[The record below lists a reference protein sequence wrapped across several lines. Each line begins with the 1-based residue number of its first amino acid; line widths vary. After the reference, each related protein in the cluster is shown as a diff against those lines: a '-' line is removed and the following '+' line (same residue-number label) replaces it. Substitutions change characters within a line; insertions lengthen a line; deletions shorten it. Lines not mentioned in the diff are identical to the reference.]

1 MSLTEILLLITC
13 INLTLIVIIEIIK
26 PKKDE
31 NNY

>member
-26 PKKDE
+26 LKQR
-31 NNY
+31 